1 MTIAKQ
7 LASSMVGRTK
17 MQAPIWL
24 KPGIMGAVV
33 GGIATMIVGFNYGG
47 WYLGSSAETLAQK
60 QSTAAVIEALVP
72 ICISQS
78 QADPETVAKLKAF
91 SAIKSSYEQRD
102 FVMKAGWATMPA
114 TEAPNSALAPA
125 CADVLAKTA
134 GS

>member
-1 MTIAKQ
+1 
-7 LASSMVGRTK
+7 
-17 MQAPIWL
+17 MQAPTWL

-33 GGIATMIVGFNYGG
+33 GGIATMVVGFNYGG

-60 QSTAAVIEALVP
+60 QSTAAVVEALVP

-78 QADPETVAKLKAF
+78 QMDPETVAKLKAF

-114 TEAPNSALAPA
+114 ADAPNRDLASA
-125 CADVLAKTA
+125 CADVLAKSA
-134 GS
+134 AS